1 MKKVLV
7 VALAMMMAVSANA
20 QHRVGSISIIPKV
33 GFNLANMAG
42 DISNNSMKFGLVAGA
57 DAMYQLSGLVGLTG
71 GLYLSM
77 QGCEY
82 TGDASF
88 SLTELNI
95 PLLANFYVA
104 PNFALKTGLQPGII
118 VAAKQKVGDNS
129 TDVKSGCQTLEIC
142 LPIGASYEWK
152 DFVFDARYNLGLS
165 KTNKGNGSV
174 RNSVF
179 QITVGYKFD
188 L

>member
-1 MKKVLV
+1 MKKVLLLA
-7 VALAMMMAVSANA
+7 VAMVMAVSANA
-20 QHRVGSISIIPKV
+20 QHSVGSISLIPKV
-33 GFNLANMAG
+33 GINLANLAG
-42 DISNNSMKFGLVAGA
+42 DINDNSMKVGLVAGA
-57 DAMYQLSGLVGLTG
+57 DIMYQVTDMIGLSG
-71 GLYLSM
+71 GLYYSM
-77 QGCEY
+77 QGCEFS
-82 TGDASF
+82 GDSKQ
-88 SLTELNI
+88 SIGELNI

-104 PNFALKTGLQPGII
+104 PNFALKVGLQPGLI
-118 VAAKQKVGDNS
+118 VSAEA
-129 TDVKSGCQTLEIC
+129 KSGKTTTDIKDNLQTLELSI
-142 LPIGASYEWK
+142 PIGASYEYS

>member
-1 MKKVLV
+1 MKKVFLLA
-7 VALAMMMAVSANA
+7 VAMVMFVSARA
-20 QHRVGSISIIPKV
+20 QHSVGTFSVVPKV
-33 GFNLANMAG
+33 GFNLANLAG
-42 DISNNSMKFGLVAGA
+42 DVSHNSMKFALAAGG
-57 DAMYQLSGLVGLTG
+57 DVVYQLSDLIALSG
-71 GLYLSM
+71 GAMVSM

-82 TGDASF
+82 TGDNSF
-88 SLTELNI
+88 SLLEINI

-104 PNFALKTGLQPGII
+104 ENFALKVGLQPGII
-118 VAAKQKVGDNS
+118 ASAKM
-129 TDVKSGCQTLEIC
+129 KSGNNTNTVTSSCQTIEIS
-142 LPIGASYEWK
+142 LPIGASYEWR

-165 KTNKGNGSV
+165 KINKGDGSQ